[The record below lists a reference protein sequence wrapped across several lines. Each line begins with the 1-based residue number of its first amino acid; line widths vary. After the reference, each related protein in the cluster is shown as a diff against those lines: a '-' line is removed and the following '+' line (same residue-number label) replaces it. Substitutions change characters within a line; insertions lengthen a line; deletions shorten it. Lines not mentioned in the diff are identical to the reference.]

1 MWLCVLGFIQVH
13 NFHGHVWGK
22 NVDDRSFMHVDDKKV
37 ILVIGDS
44 LTQGLDD
51 TTITSKA

>member
-1 MWLCVLGFIQVH
+1 MCIGFHTSSQ
-13 NFHGHVWGK
+13 FSWSRREWGK